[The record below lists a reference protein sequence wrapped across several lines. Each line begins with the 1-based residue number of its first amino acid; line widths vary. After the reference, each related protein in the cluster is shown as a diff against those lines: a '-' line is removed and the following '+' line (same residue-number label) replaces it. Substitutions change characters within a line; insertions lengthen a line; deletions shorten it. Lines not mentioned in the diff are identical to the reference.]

1 VARGYV
7 SGSAGEEFP
16 GWEVSDL
23 GTMTLTVVIAGD
35 HITLATVTRD
45 AETGLHRTYIGGPV
59 ARNQLG
65 RHDSSQERAVRKAE
79 DFLWRKLRSLLLR
92 SVTFCRCMNSY
103 RRFSETSCLIK
114 VFL

>member
-1 VARGYV
+1 MARGYV
-7 SGSAGEEFP
+7 SGSTSEEFP
-16 GWEVSDL
+16 GWEVNDL
-23 GTMTLTVVIAGD
+23 GTMTLTVVIAGA

-45 AETGLHRTYIGGPV
+45 AETGLYRTYIGGPV

-65 RHDSSQERAVRKAE
+65 RHDSSQERAVPKAE

-103 RRFSETSCLIK
+103 RCFTENLCFIK